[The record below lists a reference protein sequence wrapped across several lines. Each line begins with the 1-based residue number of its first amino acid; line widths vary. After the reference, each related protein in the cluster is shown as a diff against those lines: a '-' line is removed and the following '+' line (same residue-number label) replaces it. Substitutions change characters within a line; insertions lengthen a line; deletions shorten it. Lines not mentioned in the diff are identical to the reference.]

1 MKKILKKWE
10 GGAKKHGGI
19 GNAMV
24 AQLNVWTA
32 EEESRKAEEL
42 RIRSIE
48 EATLK
53 QEAEER
59 AATAEALA
67 KSAIERNEKLKA
79 ELREAQ
85 AKLAMEQAARE
96 EQELLDQLKQMQLG
110 QKAIEEEELAL
121 KVGSQEVVSDASGDE
136 EIELALALSMEVT
149 PKKEIE
155 VLAKKLVAKTIDV
168 NAIKLTQE
176 KFSLLEEVCME
187 QFSFDAYNSGVKVL
201 LEGLDASL
209 NIIESNIIGEV

>member
-24 AQLNVWTA
+24 AQLHVWTA

-110 QKAIEEEELAL
+110 QKAIEEEKLVIKL
-121 KVGSQEVVSDASGDE
+121 GSQEVVSDIIDGDE
-136 EIELALALSMEVT
+136 EIELALALSMKVT

-187 QFSFDAYNSGVKVL
+187 QFSIDAYSGVKVL
-201 LEGLDASL
+201 SEGLDASL
-209 NIIESNIIGEV
+209 NVIESNIIGEV